1 MPAPVSRP
9 QTGGIQNLLDYL
21 CRRPLLWL
29 AVCFCMGV
37 FCAARLWLEPC
48 LLAGALGAGLLILA
62 FLRRS
67 APQTPGH
74 FQQAGLARRMGLG
87 WVMCGLGL
95 LLFALGGVRYQ
106 WQESALDA
114 AWTRLS
120 PHRFCEADIILTEP
134 PEAALAS
141 DEPGFWSGTA
151 LLTKIDG
158 GDTGGGIPV
167 LVYGQGSRA
176 LARGDVLRARIMLY
190 PRRAA
195 AFAGAFS
202 YDDYLRTQRLCGRVK
217 IVAPRR
223 ATSND
228 RTVAPVQQSAPE
240 DYRLIGNAG
249 GGIRGG
255 LDRVRAYA
263 VRNTLA
269 LVPGQAGAFL
279 AAAMFGYRGDLERG
293 TRDLFREVGIGHI
306 LAISGLH
313 VGMVCGLGWLAA
325 GAFTHDRRKTALVCI
340 GVCLLYLALSGGRT
354 AALRAGVIALVYL
367 CGICMGRRGDFLNSL
382 GTAALLIVGFN
393 PYELFS
399 LGFQLSF
406 GAVLFISCCDREFA
420 RLWVKWTDYRARDAN
435 ADATPPGE
443 VSASLPLRLLQKIGM
458 LAVMSLS
465 AWLGVWP
472 LTAQAFNEVSF
483 SGLAINIVAVPLMS
497 LALGGGILL
506 QGAGLLPQA
515 LAESCAWLLT
525 LPAEGMLLVAQ
536 WGSRLPGGGVS
547 VFAPPPWLM
556 GLYYLVFAAYFCRG
570 CVRSFPGYRI
580 WRILPTLLVPAVCL
594 LLAIFSFHSAAP
606 NRERLYALPGQYGFT
621 LIHTAANGTVTV
633 CGSLQRGGEDVRRF
647 LYSLRI
653 NRVDTLYSISPR
665 ADSAPTDI
673 QPLRKHVNISRV
685 IDAATGYRPQ
695 TDTDRDGGLQLAATL
710 YERGGDL
717 AAYRAHLE
725 GHTVICGNWLWPSQ
739 LRALLRNANK
749 PGERSMAFA
758 FLRGNED
765 ISADVRLLP
774 PRDPAAPPAKDEDLA
789 LSRALRV
796 DLQTGL
802 VERWHDTGWQRIRDE
817 GGGMRDESHPALR

>member
-1 MPAPVSRP
+1 
-9 QTGGIQNLLDYL
+9 
-21 CRRPLLWL
+21 
-29 AVCFCMGV
+29 MG
-37 FCAARLWLEPC
+37 
-48 LLAGALGAGLLILA
+48 
-62 FLRRS
+62 
-67 APQTPGH
+67 
-74 FQQAGLARRMGLG
+74 MGRVL
-87 WVMCGLGL
+87 CGLGL
-95 LLFALGGVRYQ
+95 LLFAFGGIRFY

-114 AWTRLS
+114 AWARLS
-120 PHRFCEADIILTEP
+120 PHRFCTADILLTEP

-141 DEPGFWSGTA
+141 EEPGFWSGAA
-151 LLTKIDG
+151 LITRLDEEKLIG
-158 GDTGGGIPV
+158 EIPV
-167 LVYGQGSRA
+167 LVYGQGSRV
-176 LARGDVLRARIMLY
+176 LARGDILRARIMVY

-217 IVAPRR
+217 IVAPRGANR
-223 ATSND
+223 ND
-228 RTVAPVQQSAPE
+228 RTTESAPQSAPD
-240 DYRLIGNAG
+240 DYQLMGSEG
-249 GGIRGG
+249 GGLRGA
-255 LDRVRAYA
+255 LDRVRAQA

-279 AAAMFGYRGDLERG
+279 AAAMFGYRGELERG

-340 GVCLLYLALSGGRT
+340 GICLLYLALSGGRT

-406 GAVLFISCCDREFA
+406 GAVFFISCCDREFA
-420 RLWVKWTDYRARDAN
+420 RMWTKWTHYRNRAQDAE
-435 ADATPPGE
+435 AILPSE
-443 VSASLPLRLLQKIGM
+443 VTASLPLRFAQRVGM

-483 SGLAINIVAVPLMS
+483 SGLAVNIVAVPLMS

-506 QGAGLLPQA
+506 QGAVLLPQA
-515 LAESCAWLLT
+515 AAEACAWFLT
-525 LPAEGMLLVAQ
+525 LPAQGMLLIAE

-547 VFAPPPWLM
+547 VFAPPPWLVW
-556 GLYYLVFAAYFCRG
+556 LYYLAFVLYFCRV
-570 CVRSFPGYRI
+570 CVRNLPGYRI
-580 WRILPTLLVPAVCL
+580 WRIAPTLLVPAACL
-594 LLAIFSFHSAAP
+594 LLGIFSFRSATPA
-606 NRERLYALPGQYGFT
+606 RERLYALPGQYGFT
-621 LIHTAANGTVTV
+621 LVHTAADGTVTA

-653 NRVDTLYSISPR
+653 NRVDTLYSIRPR
-665 ADSAPTDI
+665 TETAPQDI
-673 QPLRKHVNISRV
+673 LPLQKHISMDNV
-685 IDAATGYRPQ
+685 IDVAAGYRPPPNAQ
-695 TDTDRDGGLQLAATL
+695 ENGGFELAATL
-710 YERGGDL
+710 YERSGGL
-717 AAYRAHLE
+717 VAFRAQLK
-725 GHTVICGNWLWPSQ
+725 GYTIICGNWLWPSQ
-739 LRALLRNANK
+739 VRSMLRDESK
-749 PGERSMAFA
+749 PGRYIVAFA
-758 FLRGNED
+758 FLRGNEGM
-765 ISADVRLLP
+765 SPEVLLLP

-789 LSRALRV
+789 LSRALRL

-802 VERWHDTGWQRIRDE
+802 VERWHDTGWQKIKVER
-817 GGGMRDESHPALR
+817 